1 RRKAGTAS
9 ALATAG
15 LMQAYRE
22 GQSSVTAGVGQYQNQ
37 SAVAV
42 GYSRLSDNGKYGV
55 KVSFTTN
62 TQGEVGG
69 TASAGYFW

>member
-1 RRKAGTAS
+1 
-9 ALATAG
+9 
-15 LMQAYRE
+15 
-22 GQSSVTAGVGQYQNQ
+22 
-37 SAVAV
+37 
-42 GYSRLSDNGKYGV
+42 V